1 LGEVAAKGGEPGL
14 EALAQLVQL
23 ATTGGEGFIDP
34 TSLVEGILSARVSAR
49 ATAQYDLADEL
60 RDTLLKAGIDV
71 QDSPD
76 GTTWTLKSTS

>member
-1 LGEVAAKGGEPGL
+1 
-14 EALAQLVQL
+14 
-23 ATTGGEGFIDP
+23 
-34 TSLVEGILSARVSAR
+34 LSARVSAR

>member
-1 LGEVAAKGGEPGL
+1 MGGETGL

-34 TSLVEGILSARVSAR
+34 TALVEGILIARLSAR
-49 ATAQYDLADEL
+49 ASAQYDLADEL

-71 QDSPD
+71 QDGPD